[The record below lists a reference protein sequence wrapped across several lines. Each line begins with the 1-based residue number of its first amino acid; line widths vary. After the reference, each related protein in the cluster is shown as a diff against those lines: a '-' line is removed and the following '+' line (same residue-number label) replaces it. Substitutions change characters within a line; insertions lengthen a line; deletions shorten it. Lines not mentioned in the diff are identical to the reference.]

1 MDCGPQGFF
10 INTYIMLYSNKF
22 LKCLQEDLN
31 AFKTPKVKP
40 YQRLGTRG
48 LNRQKMN
55 QVPDY
60 ARGRGDLNSKVEQMR
75 RGQATSVVLSPSDVA
90 YVRNRYNIHDIDNGK
105 NLGTTGIKI
114 VQHAPGV
121 FKLIK

>member
-1 MDCGPQGFF
+1 
-10 INTYIMLYSNKF
+10 MLYSKKF
-22 LKCLQEDLN
+22 LRCLQEDMGM
-31 AFKTPKVKP
+31 FKTPKVKP

-48 LNRQKMN
+48 LNRKRLN

-75 RGQATSVVLSPSDVA
+75 RGHATSVILAPSDVA
-90 YVRNRYNIHDIDNGK
+90 YVRNRYNIHDIADGK

-121 FKLIK
+121 YKLIK